1 MNTGHDLTDT
11 SKRLD
16 TKRRETLMGEEQK
29 MSPQ

>member
-16 TKRRETLMGEEQK
+16 IKRRETLMGEEQK